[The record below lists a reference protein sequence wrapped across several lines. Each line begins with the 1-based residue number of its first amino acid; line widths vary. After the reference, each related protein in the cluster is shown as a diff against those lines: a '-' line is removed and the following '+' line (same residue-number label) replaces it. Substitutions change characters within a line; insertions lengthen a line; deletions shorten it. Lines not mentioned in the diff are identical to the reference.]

1 MDNYEKDFF
10 SDQFNDEENS
20 ISEEKKNDQ
29 QSKKISKKKKKPFFK
44 RTGGI
49 VLIVFL
55 VVLIGG
61 GITAYALRHQI
72 LKAILGPVDYYLFEV
87 GYSLYELS
95 GEDISLTGDFTVGK
109 DFSSIMS
116 FTGADTAKIGMDID
130 YSPSQDKLKT
140 SLDFLGILM
149 CDIQKQGDLVS
160 SSVNNQDPVVTDL
173 SGDSSSKSKKNSS
186 NSMAKKKTTKE
197 ETTAPKTD
205 EELSN
210 WDLIMWAYS
219 FSKDCIASP
228 LENGYV
234 TEEKGEYRGV
244 ECDITTFK
252 ITGDALSKIYK
263 NIANSLENDER
274 TRIIFDKVYSGYLEF
289 LWEDS
294 FDTEKAVKTFR
305 EMSDF
310 AKEDK
315 SMGITYTVYYDGS
328 YIMKRELSGMS
339 LSTYKEKDKSYVEI
353 NIPKTITGLFEYKDT
368 ADVSDVNIKK
378 EDAVPNSENTVAITL
393 TKALLEYAFG
403 FIGIMD

>member
-1 MDNYEKDFF
+1 MENYEKDFF
-10 SDQFNDEENS
+10 SDQYNDEEN
-20 ISEEKKNDQ
+20 IIIDEEKDDQ
-29 QSKKISKKKKKPFFK
+29 HSKKISKKKKKPFFK

-61 GITAYALRHQI
+61 GITAYVLRHQI
-72 LKAILGPVDYYLFEV
+72 LKSILGPVDYYLFEEA
-87 GYSLYELS
+87 YNLYELS

-109 DFSSIMS
+109 DFSSIVS
-116 FTGADTAKIGMDID
+116 FTGADTAKIGMDIQ

-140 SLDFLGILM
+140 SLDFLGILL

-173 SGDSSSKSKKNSS
+173 SGDSSSKSNKNSS
-186 NSMAKKKTTKE
+186 NSKKKTTKE
-197 ETTAPKTD
+197 ETTAPETD

-234 TEEKGEYRGV
+234 TETTEKYRDV
-244 ECDITTFK
+244 QCDTTTFK

-263 NIANSLENDER
+263 NIADSLENDER
-274 TRIIFDKVYSGYLEF
+274 TRIIFDNVYSGYLEF
-289 LWEDS
+289 MWEDS
-294 FDTEKAVKTFR
+294 FDTEKAVRTFR
-305 EMSDF
+305 EMSDH

-315 SMGITYTVYYDGS
+315 SMAMTYTVYYDGS
-328 YIMKRELSGMS
+328 HIMKREFSGMS
-339 LSTYKEKDKSYVEI
+339 LATYKENDKSYVEI
-353 NIPKTITGLFEYKDT
+353 DIPKTITGLFEYKDT

-403 FIGIMD
+403 FLGIMG